1 MIAKKSIMV
10 ILQNL
15 VGLVFGFLTL
25 KIVAVNLGMEV
36 YGEMV
41 TGFAVISLFSF
52 IATAGLS
59 NSHMKRI
66 SEGKD
71 LGTCIGT
78 FVLLRV
84 IMTVIFAVAVL
95 AGIKIYMI
103 YFPQSLTDVSLGIL
117 LAVLVYY
124 IFLFLANIPTA
135 TFDARAETSKTQ
147 LANMAQHPFK
157 LAAVI
162 FIVMTAGNLAKTG
175 QIHETAYQLTWA
187 IYTLSSIVTFLI
199 AWAFFFYY
207 KYPIS
212 RPTWPLIKDYVSFA
226 MVTSIGTVSWILI
239 LNADRVMLNHYWGIE
254 AVGQYFGV
262 SSFTSNLTI
271 IPLAVA
277 PILLPIL
284 SHLDAKKDRRTIT
297 EILALSE
304 RHISLILMPIT
315 FFIFFFS
322 RPIIK
327 LLLADDWL
335 AADFTLSFLA
345 IYIFIWSLNSM
356 RNTVLIAINRPGL
369 SSSITIVIVAM
380 NIAINFLFIPNWSW
394 FQPVLTFPYW
404 ITPSNQTLVVHLT
417 SHTGAAVALIFANLG
432 GFVLFRYYTWKCI
445 RASVYHGVTVKHL
458 FGSFLMILALIVL
471 NRFHAFARWYDLIIF
486 TLIGLGIYLAVLYLI
501 KEFNRKDLDFY
512 LELMNPK
519 GLTSYIVKEL
529 KEKDLR
535 VALDTI
541 DGHGE
546 GPKKKKHKVDEKESA
561 EEE

>member
-1 MIAKKSIMV
+1 MIAKKSTLV
-10 ILQNL
+10 ILQN
-15 VGLVFGFLTL
+15 VIGLVFGFVTL
-25 KIVAVNLGMEV
+25 KIVAVNLGMQV

-41 TGFAVISLFSF
+41 TGFAIISLFSG

-78 FVLLRV
+78 FILLRV
-84 IMTVIFAVAVL
+84 VMTVVFVVTVL
-95 AGIKIYMI
+95 GGIKIYMI
-103 YFPQSLTDVSLGIL
+103 YYPQSLTDVSLGVL
-117 LAVLVYY
+117 LAALVYY

-162 FIVMTAGNLAKTG
+162 FVVMTTMNLARTG
-175 QIHETAYQLTWA
+175 YIHESAYQLTWA
-187 IYTLSSIVTFLI
+187 VYTLSSIVTFLI

-212 RPTWPLIKDYVSFA
+212 KPTWPLIKDYASFA
-226 MVTSIGTVSWILI
+226 TITSVGTLSWILI
-239 LNADRVMLNHYWGIE
+239 LNADRVMLNHFWGIE

-262 SSFTSNLTI
+262 SSFTNNLTI

-284 SHLDAKKDRRTIT
+284 SHLDAKKERRAIT
-297 EILALSE
+297 RLLALCE
-304 RHISLILMPIT
+304 RHISLLLMPIT

-345 IYIFIWSLNSM
+345 IYIFIWSLNSI

-369 SSSITIVIVAM
+369 SASISLVIVVL
-380 NIAINFLFIPNWSW
+380 NIGINFLFIPDWSW
-394 FQPVLTFPYW
+394 FQPVLTFPSW
-404 ITPSNQTLVVHLT
+404 ITPSNQTLVVHLS

-432 GFVLFRYYTWKCI
+432 GFILLRYYTWKLT
-445 RASVYHGVTVKHL
+445 RASAYHGVTVKHL
-458 FGSFLMILALIVL
+458 FASFIMILPLIYL
-471 NRFHAFARWYDLIIF
+471 NRLHPFVRWYDLILY

-512 LELMNPK
+512 LDLMNPK
-519 GLTSYIVKEL
+519 GLSDYITKEL
-529 KEKDLR
+529 KEKDLS

-541 DGHGE
+541 DGQDE
-546 GPKKKKHKVDEKESA
+546 SPKKKDKGADEKVSDEN
-561 EEE
+561 E